1 VFNASVGNRERLIV
15 VNKADTVEFIR
26 ASSQCAMK
34 FSAAKNL
41 AANGVSR
48 KFSASKNSAVDADY
62 GGG

>member
-26 ASSQCAMK
+26 ALSHCAM
-34 FSAAKNL
+34 
-41 AANGVSR
+41 ANGVSR